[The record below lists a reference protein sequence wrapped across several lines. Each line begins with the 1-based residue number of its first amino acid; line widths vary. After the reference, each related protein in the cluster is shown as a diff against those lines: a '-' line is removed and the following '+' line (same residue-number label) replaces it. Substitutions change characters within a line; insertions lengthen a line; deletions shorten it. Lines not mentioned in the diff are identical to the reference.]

1 MNSLSDQL
9 QFNDIFITITC
20 FHAFKVIIQSSQL
33 GTIGSARSFL
43 VNNIPPSRKSYRDM
57 YSICSCCLNVATNNW
72 KVHNGKVETH
82 FLSKPPLSSYVCK
95 SVYDVDIAV
104 FVESS
109 IAGSLGQMRSTQSPN
124 VDLFGEMLSSI

>member
-1 MNSLSDQL
+1 MNCSFFLSV
-9 QFNDIFITITC
+9 F
-20 FHAFKVIIQSSQL
+20 FHNSIVFEDLYASVV
-33 GTIGSARSFL
+33 A
-43 VNNIPPSRKSYRDM
+43 SRKSYRGM

-82 FLSKPPLSSYVCK
+82 FLNKPPLSSYVCK

-109 IAGSLGQMRSTQSPN
+109 IAGSLG
-124 VDLFGEMLSSI
+124 